1 MSEHMCC
8 ANSTIIFK
16 PIIIHKKKKEKRKK
30 NTSSSMH
37 THKTTWVYLRRTK
50 TTFVEVIKRDVS
62 IKNVTDC
69 MILEKIKYRKEIY
82 VDDLN

>member
-16 PIIIHKKKKEKRKK
+16 PILIHQKKKKKMNK
-30 NTSSSMH
+30 NTSTSKH
-37 THKTTWVYLRRTK
+37 THKTTWVYVSRTK
-50 TTFVEVIKRDVS
+50 ITLLEVIKKKDKS

-69 MILEKIKYRKEIY
+69 MILERIKYRK
-82 VDDLN
+82 

>member
-16 PIIIHKKKKEKRKK
+16 PILIHQKKKKKKKK
-30 NTSSSMH
+30 NTSTSKH
-37 THKTTWVYLRRTK
+37 THKTTWVYVSRTK
-50 TTFVEVIKRDVS
+50 ITLLEVIKKKDKS

-69 MILEKIKYRKEIY
+69 MILERIKYRK
-82 VDDLN
+82 

>member
-1 MSEHMCC
+1 MSEHMCS

-16 PIIIHKKKKEKRKK
+16 PIIIQKKKQK
-30 NTSSSMH
+30 NISSSMH